1 MPLGL
6 TDDARLRETPR
17 DDAPRTGCS
26 SAPCAA
32 PSPLSD
38 AVRAKVETHP
48 CYSETAH
55 LRFARMHVA
64 VAPACNIQCN
74 YCNRK
79 YDCSNE
85 SRPGVVSEVLNP
97 EQALRKVRAVAAK
110 IPQLTVMG
118 IAGPG
123 DPLANPKRTFDTLE
137 RVGREMPGIKLC
149 LSTNGLALPQY
160 VDRLAELGV
169 DHVTI
174 TINAVDPH
182 VAAGIY
188 AWVVWEGRRLTGE
201 EAAALLIRR
210 QLKGLEMLVAR
221 GIMVKVN
228 SVMIPGV
235 NDRHLKAVSRLIKA
249 KGAFLHNIMPLISAP
264 EHGTVF
270 GMEGRRGPTDAELQA
285 LRDSCAQGMA
295 VMRHCKQCRA
305 DAIGMLG
312 EDRNAEFTMDRVAA
326 IEAAAA
332 SAPAPSL
339 RMAVATSGSGV
350 IDQHFGHARDFAVY
364 EVGAEG
370 ARLVDRRSVE
380 ASCGGAEDCGESED
394 ALERSVAVLKD
405 CAAVVC
411 ARIGLAPWERLEAA
425 GIVPNGE
432 HGWEAV
438 EPALAAV
445 RAEIL
450 ASGESVAAGRRRRA
464 G

>member
-1 MPLGL
+1 MPLGT
-6 TDDARLRETPR
+6 TDDAMLLDTPR
-17 DDAPRTGCS
+17 GGCS
-26 SAPCAA
+26 STRCAS

-79 YDCSNE
+79 FDCSNE

-97 EQALRKVRAVAAK
+97 EQALRKVKAVAAK

-123 DPLANPKRTFDTLE
+123 DPLANPKRTFETLE

-149 LSTNGLALPQY
+149 ISTNGLALPQY

-182 VAAGIY
+182 IAARIY
-188 AWVVWEGRRLTGE
+188 AWVVWEGRRLEGE
-201 EAAALLIRR
+201 EAAAVLIRQ

-221 GIMVKVN
+221 GILVKVN

-249 KGAFLHNIMPLISAP
+249 KGAFLHNVMPLISAP
-264 EHGTVF
+264 EHGTAF
-270 GMEGRRGPTDAELQA
+270 GLSGQRGPTDAELA
-285 LRDSCAQGMA
+285 ELREACSQDMA

-305 DAIGMLG
+305 DAIGLLG
-312 EDRNAEFTMDRVAA
+312 EDRNAEFTMDKVAA
-326 IEAAAA
+326 MEAAAA
-332 SAPAPSL
+332 AEPPPPAVL
-339 RMAVATSGSGV
+339 MAVATTGSGV
-350 IDQHFGHARDFAVY
+350 IDQHFGQARDFAVY
-364 EVGAEG
+364 EVSASG
-370 ARLVDRRSVE
+370 ARFVGRRAVDPYCV
-380 ASCGGAEDCGESED
+380 GAEDCGESED
-394 ALERSVAVLKD
+394 ALARILDTLSD
-405 CAAVVC
+405 CATVVC
-411 ARIGLAPWERLEAA
+411 ARIGREPWERLEAA

-438 EPALAAV
+438 EPALAAI
-445 RAEIL
+445 RAEMQ
-450 ASGESVAAGRRRRA
+450 AAEALPGAAAQRRA

>member
-1 MPLGL
+1 MPLGT
-6 TDDARLRETPR
+6 TDDARLLDPPQGGARGGGFPAR
-17 DDAPRTGCS
+17 CV
-26 SAPCAA
+26 A
-32 PSPLSD
+32 PSPLAD

-79 YDCSNE
+79 FDCTNE
-85 SRPGVVSEVLNP
+85 TRPGVVSEVLDP
-97 EQALRKVRAVAAK
+97 EQALRKVKAVAAK

-123 DPLANPKRTFDTLE
+123 DPLANPKRTFETLE

-160 VDRLAELGV
+160 VDRLVELGV

-188 AWVVWEGRRLTGE
+188 AWAVWEGRRLTGE
-201 EAAALLIRR
+201 AAAAILIRQ
-210 QLKGLEMLVAR
+210 QLKGLSMLVAR
-221 GIMVKVN
+221 GVLVKVN

-235 NDRHLKAVSRLIKA
+235 NDRHLPAVSRLIRA
-249 KGAFLHNIMPLISAP
+249 KGAFLHNVMPLISAP
-264 EHGTVF
+264 EHGTAF
-270 GMEGRRGPTDAELQA
+270 GLSGQRGPTDAELQA
-285 LRDSCAQGMA
+285 LRDDCAEGMA

-312 EDRNAEFTMDRVAA
+312 EDRNPEFTMDKVAA
-326 IEAAAA
+326 MERAAAA
-332 SAPAPSL
+332 LPPPPAV

-350 IDQHFGHARDFAVY
+350 IDRHFGQVRDFAVY
-364 EVGAEG
+364 EVSDAG
-370 ARLVDRRSVE
+370 ARFVGRRAVE
-380 ASCGGAEDCGESED
+380 ATCTGEAECGESDD
-394 ALERSVAVLKD
+394 ALARTIAALSD

-411 ARIGLAPWERLEAA
+411 ARIGRDPWERLEAA
-425 GIVPNGE
+425 GISPNGE

-445 RAEIL
+445 RVEML
-450 ASGESVAAGRRRRA
+450 AAGVLA
-464 G
+464 GAEARQCAG

>member
-1 MPLGL
+1 M
-6 TDDARLRETPR
+6 
-17 DDAPRTGCS
+17 
-26 SAPCAA
+26 
-32 PSPLSD
+32 
-38 AVRAKVETHP
+38 
-48 CYSETAH
+48 
-55 LRFARMHVA
+55 
-64 VAPACNIQCN
+64 
-74 YCNRK
+74 
-79 YDCSNE
+79 
-85 SRPGVVSEVLNP
+85 VSEVLNP
-97 EQALRKVRAVAAK
+97 EQALRKGRAVAAK

-201 EAAALLIRR
+201 EAAALLIRQ

-221 GIMVKVN
+221 GILVKVN

-270 GMEGRRGPTDAELQA
+270 GLEGRRGPTAAELQA

-326 IEAAAA
+326 IETAAA
-332 SAPAPSL
+332 SAPTPSL

-350 IDQHFGHARDFAVY
+350 IDQHFGHAPTSPSTRSGRRARASSIAVRW
-364 EVGAEG
+364 
-370 ARLVDRRSVE
+370 RL
-380 ASCGGAEDCGESED
+380 
-394 ALERSVAVLKD
+394 
-405 CAAVVC
+405 
-411 ARIGLAPWERLEAA
+411 
-425 GIVPNGE
+425 
-432 HGWEAV
+432 
-438 EPALAAV
+438 LAAA
-445 RAEIL
+445 RKTA
-450 ASGESVAAGRRRRA
+450 ASPRTRWSAASRR
-464 G
+464 